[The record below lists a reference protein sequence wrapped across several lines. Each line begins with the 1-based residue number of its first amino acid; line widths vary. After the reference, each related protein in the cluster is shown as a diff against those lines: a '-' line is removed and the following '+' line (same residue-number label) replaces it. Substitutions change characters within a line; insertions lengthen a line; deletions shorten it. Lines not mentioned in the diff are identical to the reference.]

1 MAQNPGVILK
11 SAVNNEQPDLLKVI
25 VSKDGQQNH
34 SHVLFDE
41 SASNNYLLNEDSYKL
56 FVTGVTEPV
65 SVYTRSSDDYALDI
79 NVFGNTE
86 EMIPIGVRTSQ
97 TGTISL
103 QFEGIENFLPGT
115 DVFLVDAQN
124 GMEINLREATGYSFE
139 KKTSD
144 LFLDGRFY
152 LSFKK
157 GPNSDLF
164 PTQSAISIF
173 TTGNQLRVISNNAEI
188 DEVQVFDMQGRMLHR
203 ATNIGNSVYTH
214 NLSRDGMY
222 VVKVITEGSTIVKKI
237 TTTN

>member
-34 SHVLFDE
+34 SHILFDE

-65 SVYTRSSDDYALDI
+65 SVYTRSSDNYALDI
-79 NVFGNTE
+79 NVFGDCSQV
-86 EMIPIGVRTSQ
+86 IPIGVRTSQ
-97 TGTISL
+97 TGTINL

-115 DVFLVDAQN
+115 GVFLVDAQN
-124 GMEINLREATGYSFE
+124 GMEINLRETSGYSFE
-139 KKTSD
+139 KKTSN

-164 PTQSAISIF
+164 PQSAISIF
-173 TTGNQLRVISNNAEI
+173 TTGNQLQVISNNADI
-188 DEVQVFDMQGRMLHR
+188 DEVQVFDMQGRLLHE
-203 ATNIGNSVYTH
+203 ATNLNSSVYTRE
-214 NLSRDGMY
+214 LEDGMH
-222 VVKVITEGSTIVKKI
+222 VVKVLTGKGVTIKKV